1 MEAVCIKEL
10 LVVKCYMY
18 ILAEDGK
25 VNDFC
30 DSQRLINNTTTKST
44 FILNGG
50 RALEAEPG
58 MEIYKMRDS
67 TGSI

>member
-25 VNDFC
+25 LNDFR
-30 DSQRLINNTTTKST
+30 DSRRLINNTTTKST
-44 FILNGG
+44 FILSGG
-50 RALEAEPG
+50 RALEAKPG